1 MVKIQEHINKINQ
14 VKNQIANSKGNK
26 RYQLIKHLHRLQK
39 ELKIANYYINGGDKN
54 AMW

>member
-1 MVKIQEHINKINQ
+1 MVSIKEHIDKINQ
-14 VKNQIANSKGNK
+14 VKAQITNSKGNQK
-26 RYQLIKHLHRLQK
+26 YQLIKHLHRLQK